1 MWVQVPSV
9 TPKKGENMLRVITA
23 CLSAFLL
30 TGCAFFTPSFKS
42 GNKQTMVASWYEHGT
57 RTANGERFN
66 PDGLTVAHKKLPFN
80 TKIALTRGDKTI
92 IVRVTDRGPFVRGR
106 DLDLSRGA
114 AKALGCIKVGVCTLQ
129 AEIL

>member
-1 MWVQVPSV
+1 
-9 TPKKGENMLRVITA
+9 MLKVSTA

-42 GNKQTMVASWYEHGT
+42 GNKQTMVASWYQHGT

-80 TKIALTRGDKTI
+80 TKIVLTRGDKTV
-92 IVRVTDRGPFVRGR
+92 IVRVTDRGPFIRGK

-114 AKALGCIKVGVCTLQ
+114 ARALGCIHIGVCTLE

>member
-1 MWVQVPSV
+1 
-9 TPKKGENMLRVITA
+9 MLRVITA

-30 TGCAFFTPSFKS
+30 TGCAFFTHPIKS
-42 GNKQTMVASWYEHGT
+42 GKQQTMVASWYEHGT

-80 TKIALTRGDKTI
+80 TKIALTRGDKTV
-92 IVRVTDRGPFVRGR
+92 IVRVTDRGPFIRGR

-114 AKALGCIKVGVCTLQ
+114 AKALGCLHIGVCTVQ
-129 AEIL
+129 AEIWPVGLHGEDTRLSREK